1 MRAAYMPSK
10 TPDEQTYQRALDG
23 RERQFLGS
31 VTGIGGQPPHTVQS
45 VLTTLS
51 LPLHF
56 FGRLGT
62 NCLCQT
68 RQGDPDGV
76 AQLGANPGHFKP
88 AR

>member
-1 MRAAYMPSK
+1 MPNK
-10 TPDEQTYQRALDG
+10 TPDEQTYQLALDG

-31 VTGIGGQPPHTVQS
+31 VMGDQPPHTVQS
-45 VLTTLS
+45 FLTTLS
-51 LPLHF
+51 LRPLF

-76 AQLGANPGHFKP
+76 AQLDANPGHFKP